1 MKKKILITGA
11 TSGIGLSFVKKN
23 IHKKYEFYFIGRN
36 FLEINKFIKINKIKN
51 KIKLINFDF
60 KNDLKNFNFKKIPKL
75 DYIVLAAGMFKHNLI
90 KDFNE
95 KFFDEIIHI
104 NLIQTAKFI
113 ALLVKNNKINN
124 KASIVTISS
133 ISGTSTAYYFHYAYS
148 IAKAGLIAMTKS
160 LALELST
167 KLIRVNAIAPG
178 MVNTALISNLGLNQG
193 HLSNIDK
200 AKYPLGKRYAHP
212 NEIAD
217 LINFLLS
224 SKSSFITG
232 QTVVIDGGFTL
243 SK

>member
-1 MKKKILITGA
+1 VKKKILITGA

-23 IHKKYEFYFIGRN
+23 IHKNYEFYFIGRN

-60 KNDLKNFNFKKIPKL
+60 KNNLKNFNFKEIPKL
-75 DYIVLAAGMFKHNLI
+75 DYIVLAAGISKLNLI

-133 ISGTSTAYYFHYAYS
+133 ISGLSMAFNFHYAYS
-148 IAKAGLIAMTKS
+148 ISKAGLIAMTKS
-160 LALELST
+160 LALELSA
-167 KLIRVNAIAPG
+167 KLIRVNAVAPG
-178 MVNTALISNLGLNQG
+178 MVSTPLITNLNEDD
-193 HLSNIDK
+193 HFTNIDK